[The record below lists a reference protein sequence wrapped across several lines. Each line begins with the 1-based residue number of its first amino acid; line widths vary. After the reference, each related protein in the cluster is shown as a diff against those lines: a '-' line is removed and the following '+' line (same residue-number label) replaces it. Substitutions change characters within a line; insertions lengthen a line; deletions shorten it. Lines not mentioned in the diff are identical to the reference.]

1 MPGRFFVSTRPENIR
16 RPSES
21 WDPVTLT
28 AYELSVCSTN
38 ADVRKCRRSVRSEP
52 WPIRLPSGKPKN
64 GSLYIGMT
72 NDLIRRVHE
81 HKQGLV
87 AGFTQKYKIRIL
99 VYVEVFDSAYD
110 AIAREKQLKTWNRA
124 WKIALTQAE
133 NPYWN
138 DLYRQFV

>member
-1 MPGRFFVSTRPENIR
+1 MYASAGAV
-16 RPSES
+16 
-21 WDPVTLT
+21 
-28 AYELSVCSTN
+28 Y
-38 ADVRKCRRSVRSEP
+38 VRSHGLYVYLLASRRS
-52 WPIRLPSGKPKN
+52 